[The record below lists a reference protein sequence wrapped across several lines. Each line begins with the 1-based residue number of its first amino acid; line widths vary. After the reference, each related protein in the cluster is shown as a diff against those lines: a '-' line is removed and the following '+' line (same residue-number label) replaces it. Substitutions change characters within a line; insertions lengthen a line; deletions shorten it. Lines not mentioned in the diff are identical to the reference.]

1 MADSVE
7 TPTTLARR
15 KSRGQKEAELTLA
28 LLGPLETAE
37 EKELREGRES
47 REMFEQ
53 IRKAIA
59 GNEGKQQQFA
69 EIIDSV
75 ETAGTV
81 ATYTALHSLLSGH
94 PVVQESLLD
103 LLTDAEAQELG
114 DLVFTAHQQRVR
126 MKQFVLRLSMAY
138 RHQPAY
144 HARVL
149 RELDSLCSDPHLAP
163 ETLRAAA
170 SRLFKHNA
178 FLLEQFLLLVP
189 GTEPPE
195 GCLPSPEVRSDTVV
209 IEGEMFKCIL
219 ALGKRFSTTD
229 NWSEEALDSLHV

>member
-53 IRKAIA
+53 IRKVIS
-59 GNEGKQQQFA
+59 GNDAKQLKFT

-75 ETAGTV
+75 EAAGTV
-81 ATYTALHSLLSGH
+81 ATYTSLHTLLNGH

-103 LLTDAEAQELG
+103 LLSDAEAREVG
-114 DLVFTAHQQRVR
+114 DLVFTAHQQRTR
-126 MKQFVLRLSMAY
+126 MKQFVLRLSLAY
-138 RHQPAY
+138 KHQPAY

-195 GCLPSPEVRSDTVV
+195 GCLPSPEVRRDTVV
-209 IEGEMFKCIL
+209 MQGEMFKCML
-219 ALGKRFSTTD
+219 ALGKRFSS
-229 NWSEEALDSLHV
+229 NEL